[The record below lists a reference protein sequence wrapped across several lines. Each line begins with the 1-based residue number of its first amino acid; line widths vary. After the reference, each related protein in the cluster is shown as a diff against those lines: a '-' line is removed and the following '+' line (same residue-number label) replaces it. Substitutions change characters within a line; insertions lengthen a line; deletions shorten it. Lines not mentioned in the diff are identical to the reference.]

1 MKKAKIAATLLALSM
16 AAGHQAHAFGLGD
29 LTKAVAGAST
39 GDLAKAVTGTSTGSS
54 VSGDDVDAFIQTAR
68 QADQLINQS
77 ARLIYL
83 ALASQEEKAKH
94 EAAIKAA
101 NEMTDVSE
109 KKAKLDEINADTA
122 TALQKTLNNQETINS
137 INKMS
142 AAQRKNLSAS
152 AFNFML
158 GLMKDKELAQ
168 RSTSLVS
175 GVSSNPMLAPKL
187 VNLKEAVSSVGGQ
200 VKNGVKIADGLISMA
215 KAGNMKIM
223 PASTSE
229 KPVVVT
235 EL

>member
-16 AAGHQAHAFGLGD
+16 ATSHQVYAFGLGD
-29 LTKAVAGAST
+29 LTKAVTGAGT
-39 GDLAKAVTGTSTGSS
+39 GDLAKAVTGSS
-54 VSGDDVDAFIQTAR
+54 ASSNVSGNDVDAFIQTAR

-94 EAAIKAA
+94 EAAIQAA
-101 NEMTDVSE
+101 NEISDVSE
-109 KKAKLDEINADTA
+109 KKAKLDQINADTA
-122 TALQKTLNNQETINS
+122 TALQKTLNNQETVKTINQM
-137 INKMS
+137 N
-142 AAQRKNLSAS
+142 AAQRKNLAAS

-187 VNLKEAVSSVGGQ
+187 VNLKEAVGSVSGQ
-200 VKNGVKIADGLISMA
+200 VTNGVKIADGLISLA
-215 KAGNMKIM
+215 KAGNIKIM

-229 KPVVVT
+229 KPMVVT

>member
-29 LTKAVAGAST
+29 LTKAVTGAGTGDLSKAVTGAST
-39 GDLAKAVTGTSTGSS
+39 GGN

-142 AAQRKNLSAS
+142 AAQRKNLAGA

-158 GLMKDKELAQ
+158 GLMKDKALRHRLLGRQ
-168 RSTSLVS
+168 FFV
-175 GVSSNPMLAPKL
+175 
-187 VNLKEAVSSVGGQ
+187 LKYLLS
-200 VKNGVKIADGLISMA
+200 GLIFLCRYPLRILSQKGRHLFEHHRNQTQLSGISA
-215 KAGNMKIM
+215 H
-223 PASTSE
+223 
-229 KPVVVT
+229 
-235 EL
+235 

>member
-29 LTKAVAGAST
+29 LTKAVTGTTAST
-39 GDLAKAVTGTSTGSS
+39 SN

-109 KKAKLDEINADTA
+109 KKAKLEQINADTA
-122 TALQKTLNNQETINS
+122 TALQKTLNNQETVNS
-137 INKMS
+137 INKMN
-142 AAQRKNLSAS
+142 AAQRKNLAGS

-168 RSTSLVS
+168 RSTNLVS

-187 VNLKEAVSSVGGQ
+187 VNLKEAVNSVTGQ
-200 VKNGVKIADGLISMA
+200 VTNGVKIADGLVSLA

-223 PASTSE
+223 PASTSD
-229 KPVVVT
+229 KPVAVS

>member
-29 LTKAVAGAST
+29 LTKAVTGAGTGDLSKAVTGAST
-39 GDLAKAVTGTSTGSS
+39 GGN

-94 EAAIKAA
+94 EAAITAA
-101 NEMTDVSE
+101 NEITDVSE
-109 KKAKLDEINADTA
+109 KKAKLEQINADTA

-142 AAQRKNLSAS
+142 AAQRKNLAGS

-168 RSTSLVS
+168 RSTNLVS

-187 VNLKEAVSSVGGQ
+187 VNLKEAVSSVSGQ
-200 VKNGVKIADGLISMA
+200 VKNGVKIADGLVSMA

-229 KPVVVT
+229 KPVAVT